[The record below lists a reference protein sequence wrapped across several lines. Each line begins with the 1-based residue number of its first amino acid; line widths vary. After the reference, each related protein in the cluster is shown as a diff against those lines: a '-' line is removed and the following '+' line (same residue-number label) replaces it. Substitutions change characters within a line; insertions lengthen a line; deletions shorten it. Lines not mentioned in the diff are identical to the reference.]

1 MPGSAFP
8 VVVLVD
14 DETGAGVA
22 RIEARVVDITLIGTL
37 ARIALMARRQ
47 GRRVRLLDAGP
58 ELRGLLELVG
68 LADAVGVQP
77 LREPE
82 GREDLRVD
90 EVVQAGDPP
99 A

>member
-14 DETGAGVA
+14 DETGAVVA
-22 RIEARVVDITLIGTL
+22 RVEARVVDITLIGTL

-58 ELRGLLELVG
+58 ELCGLLELVG

-77 LREPE
+77 GREPE
-82 GREDLRVD
+82 GGERLRVD
-90 EVVQAGDPP
+90 EVVQTGDPP

>member
-14 DETGAGVA
+14 DETGAVVA

-58 ELRGLLELVG
+58 ELCGLLELVG

-82 GREDLRVD
+82 GREDLGVD